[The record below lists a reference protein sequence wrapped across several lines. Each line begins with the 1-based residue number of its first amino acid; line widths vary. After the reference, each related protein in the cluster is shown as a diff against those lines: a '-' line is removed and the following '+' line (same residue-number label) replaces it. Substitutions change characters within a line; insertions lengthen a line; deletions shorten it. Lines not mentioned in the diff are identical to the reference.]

1 MLDKLTEWAADKPGV
16 VVVRG
21 RWQDVL
27 PSLGTFDRVFFD
39 DYPLDE
45 PEDAGLCLRPPGG
58 FAWSRWHSFLDAALP
73 HVRLGGVVSG
83 YLARDD
89 LMLQR
94 DDVVVAIRPY
104 AVAVPADC
112 R

>member
-45 PEDAGLCLRPPGG
+45 PPCLRTAGNAASGPTKCTHTRKC
-58 FAWSRWHSFLDAALP
+58 FISSRARWWVLSHGC
-73 HVRLGGVVSG
+73 VGV
-83 YLARDD
+83 
-89 LMLQR
+89 
-94 DDVVVAIRPY
+94 
-104 AVAVPADC
+104 
-112 R
+112 